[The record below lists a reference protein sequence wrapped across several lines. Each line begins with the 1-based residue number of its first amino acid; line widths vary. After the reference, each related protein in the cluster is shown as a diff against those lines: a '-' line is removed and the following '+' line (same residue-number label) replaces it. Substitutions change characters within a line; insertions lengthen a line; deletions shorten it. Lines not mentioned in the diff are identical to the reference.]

1 MAHAGNAAAGPA
13 APTDAREEAAAPV
26 DEIVA
31 GAGAETPGPSDGNAA
46 ETKDDSTNEKRGTG
60 ELEKRGVAEIH
71 APEGAVEAGAVAA
84 AVTEP
89 AVAEPAVA
97 APAAAAPAVA
107 APAAGYVMSCAPGI
121 LKPGN

>member
-89 AVAEPAVA
+89 AVAEICRRRACRRRA
-97 APAAAAPAVA
+97 CRRRACCRLCH
-107 APAAGYVMSCAPGI
+107 VMRAR
-121 LKPGN
+121 NT